1 MARITDQLSRV
12 RFDDLAVFVE
22 VAEAGSIAV
31 AARRLGVPKSTVGR
45 AIARV
50 EQDFGASLV
59 RRMARGPALTEPGQ
73 LLANLAAPHVAAL
86 RDVASALGRE
96 GTEAYGTLRVT
107 TPPDLGTLVIGPLV
121 AGFLARYPRMRID
134 IDHTLRIVDLASE
147 GYDLA
152 IRVMRGPMPP
162 SSLVAKK
169 LVRLDLGLY
178 AGSTYLARRD
188 APRRAEDLAHHD
200 HVSFER
206 GAARDVLALEGPLG
220 TVQVPIKARVGAN
233 DFFFVREAIVHGAG
247 IGTLPWYVANA
258 EVVAGRLVRVLP
270 EYRRADTTAYL
281 VHAPTRPLSPKL
293 QAFRSFLLEHAPR
306 LLTEP

>member
-1 MARITDQLSRV
+1 MARIMDQLSRV

-22 VAEAGSIAV
+22 VAAAGSIAV

-50 EQDFGASLV
+50 EQDFGVSLV
-59 RRMARGPALTEPGQ
+59 RRMARGPSLTEPGQ

-86 RDVASALGRE
+86 RDAASALGRE
-96 GTEAYGTLRVT
+96 ATEAYGTLRVT
-107 TPPDLGTLVIGPLV
+107 APPDMGTLIIGPLV

-134 IDHTLRIVDLASE
+134 VDHTLRIVDLVGE

-152 IRVMRGPMPP
+152 LRVMRGPMAP

-169 LVRLDLGLY
+169 LARLDLGLY
-178 AGSTYLARRD
+178 AGAAYLARRE
-188 APRRAEDLAHHD
+188 APKRAQELAHHD
-200 HVSFER
+200 HVSFQR
-206 GAARDVLALEGPLG
+206 GSARDVLALDGPTG
-220 TVQVPIKARVGAN
+220 TVQIPITARVSAN

-258 EVVAGRLVRVLP
+258 ESVAGRLVRVLP
-270 EYRRADTTAYL
+270 EYRLADTIAYL
-281 VHAPTRPLSPKL
+281 VHAPARPPSPKL

-306 LLTEP
+306 LLAEP